1 MALLEINVN
10 NACDLLKQPT
20 NQLLHTV
27 TGGNL
32 SAVLRVLS
40 RGYALN
46 FEAKIPDGNTKHKST
61 FLRFFVLLL
70 YLHTRNQTQN
80 SQMATSK
87 CQKSMKLVHQTQF
100 RPLF

>member
-1 MALLEINVN
+1 METDMMALFEINVN

-27 TGGNL
+27 AGGNL

-46 FEAKIPDGNTKHKST
+46 FEAKIPDGNTKHKSIP
-61 FLRFFVLLL
+61 FLRFFLFCFTIFTPEIKHRTHKW
-70 YLHTRNQTQN
+70 LHPSAENR
-80 SQMATSK
+80 
-87 CQKSMKLVHQTQF
+87 
-100 RPLF
+100 